1 MVLVAKACRICNL
14 IISEGNVCPNCNK
27 SDLSDRWDSY
37 ILVFDPEKSELA
49 KKIEAKTPGKYAV
62 RIR

>member
-1 MVLVAKACRICNL
+1 MAKACRTCRL
-14 IISEGNVCPNCNK
+14 IINEGTVCPTCNK

-37 ILVFDPEKSELA
+37 VLVFDPEKSELA
-49 KKIEAKTPGKYAV
+49 KKLSAKVAGKYAV